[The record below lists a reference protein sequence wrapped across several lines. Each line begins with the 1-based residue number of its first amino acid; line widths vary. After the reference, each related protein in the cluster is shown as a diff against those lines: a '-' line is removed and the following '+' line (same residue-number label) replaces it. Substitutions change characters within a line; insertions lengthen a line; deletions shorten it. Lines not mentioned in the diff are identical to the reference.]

1 MQVKVRLVGGGVC
14 SRSFALTKF
23 GTNLSKTH
31 VEPYVDHSLVH
42 AACIDA
48 TNMHLLRHIKWET

>member
-23 GTNLSKTH
+23 GTNLSKKH
-31 VEPYVDHSLVH
+31 VEPYVDHS
-42 AACIDA
+42 ACIDA
-48 TNMHLLRHIKWET
+48 TNMHVHRHIKRET